1 MRSQALRGSS
11 LALFFTFG
19 VSLKLWY
26 ETGMFDREI
35 AIYNEASK
43 YFKHIYFFTYGTE
56 DLKFKGHLADNLTV
70 IPKKYIKNNLL
81 YSFLLPF
88 IHRKTLKEIDVLKTN
103 QMLGSWSAALA
114 KLIYRKKLVVR
125 TGYMWSI
132 HLSQENARG
141 WRRMLS
147 KNIEKLVYSLADAAI
162 TSSQKNFAYVE
173 HNYHPRG
180 HILIPNY
187 VETDVFRPLNMAR
200 KKDSI
205 CFIGRLNKQKNL
217 FALFEALSSS
227 PYTIDLIGSG
237 EQEAQLREFAREN
250 GVMANFLGNIPN
262 NELPGILNEHELFVL
277 PSLWEGMPKTLLEAM
292 ACGLPVVGTNVDG
305 IREVIKHE
313 KNGLLC
319 NTAPRSIREAII
331 RVMKDEALKKRLGEN
346 ARKTIEQQFSLKK
359 LIEKELELY
368 SHLLK

>member
-1 MRSQALRGSS
+1 MKFQALNDRS

-19 VSLKLWY
+19 VSLKLWH
-26 ETGMFDREI
+26 EAGMFDREI

-43 YFKHIYFFTYGTE
+43 YFKHIYFFTYGIE
-56 DLKFKGHLADNLTV
+56 DLKFRGHLADNITV
-70 IPKKYIKNNLL
+70 VPKKYIKNDLL

-88 IHRKTLKEIDVLKTN
+88 IHRKILKEVAVLKTN
-103 QMLGSWSAALA
+103 QMLGAWSAALA

-132 HLSQENARG
+132 HLSQEKARG

-147 KNIEKLVYSLADAAI
+147 RNIERLVYRLADAAI
-162 TSSQKNFAYVE
+162 TSSQRNFEYVE

-180 HILIPNY
+180 QILMPNY
-187 VETDVFRPLNMAR
+187 VETGVFRPLNMAR
-200 KKDSI
+200 QKGSI
-205 CFIGRLNKQKNL
+205 CFIGRLNRQKNL
-217 FALFEALSSS
+217 FALFEALSGL

-237 EQEAQLREFAREN
+237 EQETQLREFAREN
-250 GVMANFLGNIPN
+250 GVKASFLGNIPN
-262 NELPGILNEHELFVL
+262 SELPRILNEHELFVL

-292 ACGLPVVGTNVDG
+292 ACGLPVVGTDVEG
-305 IREVIKHE
+305 IKEVITHE
-313 KNGLLC
+313 KNGILC

-331 RVMKDEALKKRLGEN
+331 RVMKDEALRKRLGAK
-346 ARKTIEQQFSLKK
+346 ARETIEQQFSLKK

-368 SHLLK
+368 SRLLT